1 MHLPTSVK
9 FAEGGLKNKKQIQ
22 NSNKMVYE
30 FKFPDVGEGIH
41 EGEIVKWLVKEGD
54 KVHADQPLG
63 EIETDKAIVE
73 MPSPKSGKILKL
85 HVPAGGIIHVGETMV
100 TILEEHESE
109 ADAKKHMEAK
119 KAEIKKAEEKKETK
133 SDVPY
138 TGSVVGF
145 LEEAKEVKPVHT
157 IKKEAKMTI
166 QESGVM
172 ATPAVRNLAK
182 QLNVDLSKI
191 KGTGTEGRI
200 TIDDV
205 QKASGG
211 TKKEELSPSGIK
223 ITRKYDFYGYI
234 DRVTLHGV
242 KKAVAAKM
250 AESIFTAAQLTNMHE
265 FDVTELAEL
274 REKQKKEYEKEGIK
288 LTFMPYIVKAVA
300 LCLQEHPYLNA
311 SLEGEEIV
319 LKKYYNIG
327 VAVDT
332 EDGLFVPV
340 VKGAQAKDIKTIAK
354 DIEKLA
360 NDVKGRKV
368 NMMDLK
374 GGSFTVSNLGSV
386 GVEFFTPIINYPE
399 SAILGV
405 GRIMEKPVAK
415 DGKIEIR
422 KMLPLSLT
430 YDHRIVDGAQAA
442 RFIMDLIVRLQ
453 LCEF

>member
-1 MHLPTSVK
+1 MP
-9 FAEGGLKNKKQIQ
+9 
-22 NSNKMVYE
+22 YE

-41 EGEIVKWLVKEGD
+41 EGEIVKWFVKEGD
-54 KVHADQPLG
+54 RVKADEPLG

-73 MPSPKSGKILKL
+73 MPSPKSGTILKL
-85 HVPAGGIIHVGETMV
+85 HVPAGGIIHVGETMI
-100 TILEEHESE
+100 TILEEGESID
-109 ADAKKHMEAK
+109 DAKKQMEK
-119 KAEIKKAEEKKETK
+119 TEEK
-133 SDVPY
+133 SNVPY

-145 LEEAKEVKPVHT
+145 LEEAKDVKPVQAAVKT
-157 IKKEAKMTI
+157 ESKSQVQGPDI
-166 QESGVM
+166 Q

-182 QLNVDLSKI
+182 QLNVDLSNVN
-191 KGTGTEGRI
+191 GTGPDRRI

-205 QKASGG
+205 QKASKEV
-211 TKKEELSPSGIK
+211 KKEEHASSGFKVI
-223 ITRKYDFYGYI
+223 RKYDFFGYI
-234 DRVTLHGV
+234 DRVPLHGI

-250 AESIFTAAQLTNMHE
+250 TESIFTAAQLTNMNE
-265 FDVTELAEL
+265 ADVTELASL
-274 REKQKKEYEKEGIK
+274 REKEKPNYEKEGIK

-300 LCLQEHPYLNA
+300 LCLKEHQYLNA

-332 EDGLFVPV
+332 DDGLFVPV
-340 VKGAQAKDIKTIAK
+340 VKAAQEKDIKTIAK
-354 DIEKLA
+354 EIDKLA
-360 NDVKGRKV
+360 NDAKSRKV

-374 GGSFTVSNLGSV
+374 GGTFTVSNLGSV

-405 GRIMEKPVAK
+405 GRIIEKPVVK
-415 DGKIEIR
+415 NGKIEIR

-442 RFIMDLIVRLQ
+442 RFIMDLISRLQ
-453 LCEF
+453 LCDFEEK

>member
-1 MHLPTSVK
+1 MP
-9 FAEGGLKNKKQIQ
+9 
-22 NSNKMVYE
+22 YE

-54 KVHADQPLG
+54 KVQADQPLG

-85 HVPAGGIIHVGETMV
+85 HVAAGGIIHVGETMV
-100 TILEEHESE
+100 TILEEHETE
-109 ADAKKHMEAK
+109 EDAKTHFEAK
-119 KAEIKKAEEKKETK
+119 KSETK
-133 SDVPY
+133 PDVPY

-145 LEEAKEVKPVHT
+145 VEEAKEVSP
-157 IKKEAKMTI
+157 IYGAKAPASQMK
-166 QESGVM
+166 QNVESSVQ

-182 QLNVDLSKI
+182 QLNADLNSI
-191 KGTGTEGRI
+191 KGTGQDGRI

-205 QKASGG
+205 QKAAGAA
-211 TKKEELSPSGIK
+211 KKEEKETSNASELDLRTRSQLPGIK
-223 ITRKYDFYGYI
+223 VVRKYDFFGYI
-234 DRVTLHGV
+234 DRIPLHGV
-242 KKAVAAKM
+242 KKAVGAKM
-250 AESIFTAAQLTNMHE
+250 AESIFTAAQLTNMNE
-265 FDVTELAEL
+265 SDVTELANL
-274 REKQKKEYEKEGIK
+274 REKQKREYEKENIK

-300 LCLQEHPYLNA
+300 SCLKEHPYLNA
-311 SLEGEEIV
+311 SLEGEEII

-327 VAVDT
+327 IAVDT

-340 VKGAQAKDIKTIAK
+340 VKGVQDKDIKAIAK
-354 DIEKLA
+354 DIDKLA
-360 NDVKGRKV
+360 SDAKGRKV

-374 GGSFTVSNLGSV
+374 GGTFTISNLGSV

-405 GRIMEKPVAK
+405 GRVVEKPVVRN
-415 DGKIEIR
+415 GKIEIR

-442 RFIMDLIVRLQ
+442 RFMNELMEKLQ